1 MTTPFPTSSLSLD
14 GIHVIDLSRVIA
26 GPWCGALLADLG
38 ADVVKVEDTG
48 PGDESRTWPPHKDG
62 EAAAYLLFNRNK
74 RGIALDLK
82 TPEAVEVVKRLVKD
96 ADVVIENFRTGTME
110 SFGLGYDVLS
120 QINPRLIYCSVS
132 AFGRTGPRKDSPGY
146 EALMQAFSGIMS
158 ITGEPGGQPV
168 RAGVSFLDLT
178 TGILCALGVSN
189 AIIQRQRTGLGQ
201 RVDGSLLETAVSL
214 LAFHA
219 EGYLLTGAL
228 PRALGSGHPSL
239 SPYRNFKC
247 RDGQWIFIAAAND
260 RFWQKLAKALD
271 LSDLAV
277 DPRFQK
283 NQGRVANRAELEG
296 ILETTIGGLDREP
309 LLKRLEEADVPATPV
324 NTVDQVMN
332 DPQTAERGIVQRV
345 THPKLGEIPVV
356 GTPLHFSRMSPGVRR
371 AAPLRGEHTDAI
383 LADLGYS
390 AAEIKNLREK
400 KATA

>member
-14 GIHVIDLSRVIA
+14 GIRVIDLSRVIA

-110 SFGLGYDVLS
+110 SFGIGYDVLS

-260 RFWQKLAKALD
+260 RFWQKLAKAVD
-271 LSDLAV
+271 LSDLAA

-371 AAPLRGEHTDAI
+371 AAPLRGEHTDTI